1 MQSPEPETPEEP
13 NNFAVNLQNSQGVKF
28 SEVDSYEKDNKP
40 FSDEAETFRQNSLLL
55 ELPRQT
61 DFHNSPFS
69 NKQTQVNPG
78 SLVRQTENPSSISE
92 QNAGYSKSPF
102 YAEGGISEVKAS
114 TQKLQTDQ
122 GEWTGDPFR
131 IPFFIAIGLGVLLL
145 LVLSV
150 IIVVLFFIK

>member
-1 MQSPEPETPEEP
+1 MKPKPPYK
-13 NNFAVNLQNSQGVKF
+13 NL
-28 SEVDSYEKDNKP
+28 P
-40 FSDEAETFRQNSLLL
+40 LL
-55 ELPRQT
+55 ELPKQT
-61 DFHNSPFS
+61 DFHNNPFS

-78 SLVRQTENPSSISE
+78 SLVRQTDNSSSISE
-92 QNAGYSKSPF
+92 QNAGYSESPF